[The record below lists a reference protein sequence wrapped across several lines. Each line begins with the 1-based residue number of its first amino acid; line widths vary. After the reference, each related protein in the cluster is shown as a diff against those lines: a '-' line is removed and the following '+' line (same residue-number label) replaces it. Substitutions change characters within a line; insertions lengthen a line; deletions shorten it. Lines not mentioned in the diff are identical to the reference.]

1 MNEIFA
7 IAGST
12 WRNVLRLKV
21 VYFLVFCVW
30 ILVACAL
37 NYDVLSLGLE
47 KELLID
53 ASLMLNTI
61 TAVLIVLSLTFEIPK
76 ELKDGV
82 ASSMLSKPLGRTHY
96 LIGKMLGN
104 MVIGFV
110 LCALVAAGSFLI
122 FRVSFNDTVG
132 QTMLQS
138 QVMVI
143 LSVIPMSALAVL
155 FAVALPEIVA
165 PIVTVLVI
173 WFSHSMG
180 LLSNLPVVYGG
191 ILPDLELFNFK
202 ASAVYQTVI
211 PWSYVVL
218 VTLWGICYAVFAA
231 SLASLIFSRKD
242 IR

>member
-30 ILVACAL
+30 VLVACAL

-138 QVMVI
+138 QVLVI

-155 FAVALPEIVA
+155 FAVLLPEVVA
-165 PIVTVLVI
+165 PVVTVLVI
-173 WFSHSMG
+173 WFSYSVG
-180 LLSNLPVVYGG
+180 ILNIPVICGG

>member
-1 MNEIFA
+1 MNELFA

-30 ILVACAL
+30 VLVACAL

-53 ASLMLNTI
+53 ASLMLNTV
-61 TAVLIVLSLTFEIPK
+61 TAVLIVLSMTFEIPR
-76 ELKDGV
+76 ELKEGV
-82 ASSMLSKPLGRTHY
+82 ASTMLTKPLGRTNY
-96 LIGKMLGN
+96 LVGKMLGN
-104 MVIGFV
+104 IVVGFV

-122 FRVSFNDTVG
+122 FRVSYSETIG
-132 QTMLQS
+132 QAMLQS
-138 QVMVI
+138 QIMVI

-155 FAVALPEIVA
+155 FAVLLPEVVA
-165 PIVTVLVI
+165 PVVTVLVI
-173 WFSHSMG
+173 WFSFSFG
-180 LLSNLPVVYGG
+180 LLNIPVLCGG

-202 ASAVYQTVI
+202 ASAVYKTLI

-218 VTLWGICYAVFAA
+218 VALWGICYAIFIAA
-231 SLASLIFSRKD
+231 LASLVFSRKD
-242 IR
+242 IK

>member
-30 ILVACAL
+30 VLVACAL

-138 QVMVI
+138 QVLVI
-143 LSVIPMSALAVL
+143 LS
-155 FAVALPEIVA
+155 
-165 PIVTVLVI
+165 
-173 WFSHSMG
+173 
-180 LLSNLPVVYGG
+180 
-191 ILPDLELFNFK
+191 
-202 ASAVYQTVI
+202 VI

>member
-30 ILVACAL
+30 VLVACAL

-47 KELLID
+47 KEL
-53 ASLMLNTI
+53 
-61 TAVLIVLSLTFEIPK
+61 LSLTFEIPK

-138 QVMVI
+138 QVLVI

-180 LLSNLPVVYGG
+180 LLSNLPVIYGG

>member
-1 MNEIFA
+1 MNELFA

-30 ILVACAL
+30 VLVACAL

-53 ASLMLNTI
+53 ASLMLNTV
-61 TAVLIVLSLTFEIPK
+61 TAVLIVLSMTFEIPR
-76 ELKDGV
+76 ELKEGV
-82 ASSMLSKPLGRTHY
+82 ASTMLTKPLGRTNY
-96 LIGKMLGN
+96 LVGKMIGN
-104 MVIGFV
+104 IVVGFV

-122 FRVSFNDTVG
+122 FRVSYSETIG
-132 QTMLQS
+132 QAMLQS
-138 QVMVI
+138 QIMVI

-155 FAVALPEIVA
+155 FAVLLPEVVA
-165 PIVTVLVI
+165 PVVTGLVI
-173 WFSHSMG
+173 WFAYSVG
-180 LLSNLPVVYGG
+180 ILNIPVICGG

-218 VTLWGICYAVFAA
+218 VALWGICYAIFIAA
-231 SLASLIFSRKD
+231 LASLVFSRKD
-242 IR
+242 IK

>member
-1 MNEIFA
+1 MNELFA

-30 ILVACAL
+30 VLVACAL

-53 ASLMLNTI
+53 ASLMLNTV
-61 TAVLIVLSLTFEIPK
+61 TAVLIVLSMTFEIPR
-76 ELKDGV
+76 ELKEGV
-82 ASSMLSKPLGRTHY
+82 ASTMLTKPLGRTNY
-96 LIGKMLGN
+96 LVGKMIGN
-104 MVIGFV
+104 IVVGFV

-122 FRVSFNDTVG
+122 FRVSYSETIG
-132 QTMLQS
+132 QAMLQS
-138 QVMVI
+138 QIMVI

-155 FAVALPEIVA
+155 FAVLLPEVVA
-165 PIVTVLVI
+165 PVVTVLVI
-173 WFSHSMG
+173 WFSYSVDI
-180 LLSNLPVVYGG
+180 LNIPVICGG

-202 ASAVYQTVI
+202 ASAVYKTVI

-218 VTLWGICYAVFAA
+218 VALWGICYAIFIAA
-231 SLASLIFSRKD
+231 LASLVFSRKD
-242 IR
+242 IK

>member
-1 MNEIFA
+1 MNELFA

-30 ILVACAL
+30 VLVACAL

-53 ASLMLNTI
+53 ASLMLNTV
-61 TAVLIVLSLTFEIPK
+61 TAVLIVLSMTFEIPR
-76 ELKDGV
+76 ELKEGV
-82 ASSMLSKPLGRTHY
+82 ASTMLTKPLGRTNY
-96 LIGKMLGN
+96 LVGKMLGN
-104 MVIGFV
+104 IVVGFV

-122 FRVSFNDTVG
+122 FRVSYSETIG
-132 QTMLQS
+132 QAMLQS
-138 QVMVI
+138 QIMVI

-155 FAVALPEIVA
+155 FAVLLPEVVA
-165 PIVTVLVI
+165 PVVTVLVI
-173 WFSHSMG
+173 WFSYSVG
-180 LLSNLPVVYGG
+180 ILNIPVICGG

-202 ASAVYQTVI
+202 ASAVYKTVI

-218 VTLWGICYAVFAA
+218 VALWGICYAIFIAA
-231 SLASLIFSRKD
+231 LASLVFSRKD
-242 IR
+242 IK

>member
-1 MNEIFA
+1 MNELFA

-30 ILVACAL
+30 VLVACAL

-53 ASLMLNTI
+53 ASLMLNTV
-61 TAVLIVLSLTFEIPK
+61 TAVLIVLSMTFEIPR
-76 ELKDGV
+76 ELKEGV
-82 ASSMLSKPLGRTHY
+82 ASTMLTKPLGRTNY
-96 LIGKMLGN
+96 LVGKMLGN
-104 MVIGFV
+104 IVVGFV

-122 FRVSFNDTVG
+122 FRVSYSET
-132 QTMLQS
+132 S
-138 QVMVI
+138 QIMVI

-155 FAVALPEIVA
+155 FAVLLPEVVA
-165 PIVTVLVI
+165 PVVTVLVI
-173 WFSHSMG
+173 WFSYSVG
-180 LLSNLPVVYGG
+180 ILNIPVICGG

-218 VTLWGICYAVFAA
+218 VALWGICYAIFIAA
-231 SLASLIFSRKD
+231 LASLVFSRKD
-242 IR
+242 IK

>member
-30 ILVACAL
+30 VLVACAL

-138 QVMVI
+138 QVLVI

-155 FAVALPEIVA
+155 FAV
-165 PIVTVLVI
+165 
-173 WFSHSMG
+173 G
-180 LLSNLPVVYGG
+180 LLSNLPVIYGG

>member
-1 MNEIFA
+1 MNELFA

-30 ILVACAL
+30 VLVACAL

-53 ASLMLNTI
+53 ASLMLNTV
-61 TAVLIVLSLTFEIPK
+61 TAVLIVLSMTFEIPR
-76 ELKDGV
+76 ELKEGV
-82 ASSMLSKPLGRTHY
+82 ASTMLTKPLGRTNY
-96 LIGKMLGN
+96 LVGKMLGN
-104 MVIGFV
+104 IVVGFV

-122 FRVSFNDTVG
+122 FRVSYSETIG
-132 QTMLQS
+132 QAMLQS
-138 QVMVI
+138 QIMVI

-155 FAVALPEIVA
+155 FAVLLPEVVA
-165 PIVTVLVI
+165 PVVTVLVI
-173 WFSHSMG
+173 WFSYSVG
-180 LLSNLPVVYGG
+180 ILNIPVICDG

-218 VTLWGICYAVFAA
+218 VALWGICYAIFIAA
-231 SLASLIFSRKD
+231 LASLVFSRKD
-242 IR
+242 IK